1 MWLLSA
7 PQVVKVNEW
16 VSAATLAHAGMLSKM
31 LSDKTCEGEGDS
43 LAMVASGSAVVVP
56 PAKKSKKLNEEGTC
70 LGGSQKKNVDAVL
83 RAEGK
88 EVRDYFSL
96 LLRRV

>member
-1 MWLLSA
+1 MA
-7 PQVVKVNEW
+7 Y
-16 VSAATLAHAGMLSKM
+16 AGMLSKM
-31 LSDKTCEGEGDS
+31 LSDKACGVEADS
-43 LAMVASGSAVVVP
+43 LAVVAAGSSLVVP
-56 PAKKSKKLNEEGTC
+56 PAKKSKKLNEEGAC